1 MADDG
6 IWQICWGFYSP
17 KYSSF
22 EHYFSTCL
30 ILFRDD
36 MKDLGAAPP
45 NLPRNVPSRV
55 VPSGVGARMA
65 GKSEKRAFQW

>member
-1 MADDG
+1 MMAYG
-6 IWQICWGFYSP
+6 
-17 KYSSF
+17 KYVGDFIVLNTVVF